1 MRRLSIAAKIGGG
14 FLSVGLVL
22 VISGFVGFWVINSLT
37 QSLSQIT
44 GPVWDSMES
53 ANAGMRGIQKQLIAV
68 DLVLRS
74 TGENHDVEITEAEQF
89 TTQAFQGM
97 KSSGRVEQASLV
109 EVDANLQKFSSA
121 REDLLDAYRKFKES
135 ETELSENS
143 ATFQNF
149 LVAVERLSSQR
160 MLERDLNTKSAEDIE
175 MAAEDGFGNEVA
187 VQEEEAGVDN
197 DSWAIINAAGEARL
211 AILSRLDLYRRFMDE
226 PADKN
231 ISANMDVLYEDLAY
245 AVEVINEGGS
255 IDKPVTDGLYAG
267 KSYHQVIEA
276 LLLQHKDTLVTAMD
290 GFLKMHVAHKTY
302 AGIAETLM
310 HQVENLTTDNRA
322 SVDIEL
328 VELDSLVI
336 AGESTL
342 YLSLLIGLGVAGV
355 VSWLTV
361 KTISGSVREIREQLH
376 NIAEGEGD
384 LTVSLQVKGNDE
396 IADLAHEFN
405 AFREKLRGMVSGLQ
419 TSIQQ
424 LVGTTRSIASVA
436 DSTGDEIQQQQRAV
450 QSVATAINE
459 LATSFQE
466 VTGNTSRAAVQAGD
480 ADRESAHGRSVVQE
494 TVMIIEKV
502 ASEVEHATGVV
513 NSLGEKSEAIDSVL
527 DVIRGISEQTNL
539 LALNAAI
546 EAARAGEQGR
556 GFAVVADEVRGLAAR
571 THDSISEIRTMIDQL
586 QEGTAT
592 AISVMECART
602 QTMTSVEPVNQ
613 ADASLDQ
620 IASKVASISE
630 LNRQIAHS
638 AESQHNT
645 VIGVEQDVISINE
658 VASHTSEIATD
669 LTQSTHELARLA
681 DDLQAHVRQFKV

>member
-14 FLSVGLVL
+14 FLTVGLVL

-53 ANAGMRGIQKQLIAV
+53 ANASMRGIQKQLIAV

-74 TGENHDVEITEAEQF
+74 TGESHDSEITEAEQF
-89 TTQAFQGM
+89 TTQAFQEM
-97 KSSGRVEQASLV
+97 KSSGRIEQTSLV
-109 EVDANLQKFSSA
+109 EVDTNLRKFSSA
-121 REDLLDAYRKFKES
+121 REDLLDAYRKFKET
-135 ETELSENS
+135 EAELSENA
-143 ATFQNF
+143 ATLQNF
-149 LVAVERLSSQR
+149 LVDVERLSSQQ

-175 MAAEDGFGNEVA
+175 MAAEDGFGDEDA
-187 VQEEEAGVDN
+187 LQEEEAGADN
-197 DSWAIINAAGEARL
+197 DSWATINAAGEARL
-211 AILSRLDLYRRFMDE
+211 AMLSRLDLYRHFKD
-226 PADKN
+226 DTTDTN
-231 ISANMDVLYEDLAY
+231 ISTNMDTLYEDLAY
-245 AVEVINEGGS
+245 AVEVINEDGS
-255 IDKPVTDGLYAG
+255 IDKLVTDGLYAG
-267 KSYHQVIEA
+267 KSYRQVIEV
-276 LLLQHKDTLVTAMD
+276 LLLQHKETLVTAMD
-290 GFLKMHVAHKTY
+290 GFLKMHAAHKTY

-310 HQVENLTTDNRA
+310 RQVENLTTANRA
-322 SVDIEL
+322 SVENEL
-328 VELDSLVI
+328 AELDNLVA

-355 VSWLTV
+355 VTWLTV

-405 AFREKLRGMVSGLQ
+405 AFREKLRVMVSGLQ
-419 TSIQQ
+419 ASIQQ
-424 LVGTTRSIASVA
+424 LAGTTRSIASMA
-436 DSTGDEIQQQQRAV
+436 DSTGDEIQQQQLAV
-450 QSVATAINE
+450 QSVATAVNE

-466 VTGNTSRAAVQAGD
+466 VTGNTSQAAAQAGD

-494 TVMIIEKV
+494 TVAIIEKV

-513 NSLGEKSEAIDSVL
+513 NSLGEKSEAIGSVL

-571 THDSISEIRTMIDQL
+571 TYDSISEIRTMIDQL

-602 QTMTSVEPVNQ
+602 QTMASVEPVNQ

-620 IASKVASISE
+620 IAGKVASISE

-645 VIGVEQDVISINE
+645 VIGVERDVISINE
-658 VASHTSEIATD
+658 VVSHTSEIAAG

-681 DDLQAHVRQFKV
+681 DELQAHVGQFKV